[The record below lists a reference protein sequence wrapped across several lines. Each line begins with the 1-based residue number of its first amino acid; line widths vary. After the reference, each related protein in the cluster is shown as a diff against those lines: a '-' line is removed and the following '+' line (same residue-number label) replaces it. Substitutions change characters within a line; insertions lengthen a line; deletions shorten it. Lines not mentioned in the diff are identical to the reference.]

1 LSDGIFK
8 DEMRMHSRA
17 GKVQQNDH
25 KHYAAISSLEMQK
38 QKLNEFLL
46 SFNCYHQ
53 VTLPIYSHSE
63 NRH

>member
-1 LSDGIFK
+1 MGLQTTA
-8 DEMRMHSRA
+8 RWP
-17 GKVQQNDH
+17 N
-25 KHYAAISSLEMQK
+25 AACGDVLAILKKFYVSLEMQK